1 AWRDQYMRIT
11 MRDKD
16 KIREGEIKGR
26 REGKLE
32 KALEIAKKL
41 IAEGM
46 NVLDISQIVGLPLEE
61 INSLAK

>member
-1 AWRDQYMRIT
+1 MRIT